1 MDDEYDDE
9 FTYAG
14 IGMKHHLHMNNNLN
28 SSSSEE
34 ESSDEELDPKFK
46 TQSRKDEAI
55 YGIFQT
61 NEEQPVKKRKGIPW
75 KKQKGLDS
83 IFVKSTKEKEQKEE
97 SETNVNVPNDK
108 EQDTNEDQEVK
119 QMQQEANDKFYA
131 LLKRGTEKKK
141 STSSSLLNRLKAD
154 IKNRKDEEK
163 DEWNSMPSIGG
174 GGLGL
179 KPSTDNEATSVSF
192 NYTDQEQDGPSLSSF
207 IGSSSQMANFIGAS
221 SKPMHSTFSKP
232 IKKDP
237 NLGTWEKHTKGIG
250 MKLLSKMGYKG
261 SGGLGAK
268 RVKKVETVDSDEGT
282 TKQELKVEERTGISR
297 PVEVVV
303 RPANLGLGFGNFQEA
318 TKLKTNR
325 RIEAEVRG
333 IDWKKKE
340 EEELKQKQLEEE
352 KKMQK
357 ELGVRS
363 SALPTTDALLQG
375 RNWQKGRKKARKEK
389 KNIKIVTYQE
399 VLGKNEGKNEL
410 VVDMRGPSAAS
421 ATSGSKENEDPSAH
435 LGEELLHNITFL
447 LNSYE
452 NKLHATSHFVKSSRS
467 KADSLQ
473 SEVENTE
480 QMIEEMSEKKKKL
493 QQVNSLIEDLETYQN
508 QATFDIYDSN
518 EVLKVE
524 QILDSLSL
532 LFTPEERKSL
542 QYFSVLLPSLLG
554 PLVDQAL
561 NNWSPLTLSVD
572 QNKSLLSSIFN
583 LCFKSVKNGDAD
595 SQESFLETIFM
606 SHMYP
611 ILKRTLQSLAWD
623 PTVNIDN
630 AIDLYES
637 LLHVAKL
644 LHIDDDNSL
653 NEAEETTLFGAQII
667 SDRRSSMVTLV
678 KDAIM
683 FDVIYPKLC
692 RALNSYKGNSSAN
705 TIDKWIIPWLP
716 HLDYRAMLEKMLPD
730 IKRKIRTEITTA
742 AKSTVHRDDSLFL
755 QHSLN
760 IVLKPWVN
768 ILSTQSLYSITSEC
782 VAPRLARYLAKIEF
796 STDLMTNELEC
807 LDILY
812 EYYAEKLISDSLLLS
827 LLEGEI
833 LYRLASCLYENLKK
847 TTITSRGAAK
857 LYCKWKK
864 NILGNKKDHK
874 NLIMKCLDD
883 DQICRILYGMLLM
896 ISNGTKD
903 KSNLDDLQP
912 PSPTIIN
919 YKTVQAR
926 RAKEDRLAEEENL
939 LKGTFKS
946 SEGSTRKHTL
956 PRQSGTATFR
966 DVVEDFANHNNIS
979 FYPKV
984 GPNNTKEG
992 KTIFMFGN
1000 VQIYLENNV
1009 AFFLDSDKDEWI
1021 PIALTSLL
1029 QFSERD

>member
-14 IGMKHHLHMNNNLN
+14 IGMKHHLHVNNMNN
-28 SSSSEE
+28 SSSEE
-34 ESSDEELDPKFK
+34 EESSDDEYDPKFK
-46 TQSRKDEAI
+46 STSRKDEAI
-55 YGIFQT
+55 YGIFQ
-61 NEEQPVKKRKGIPW
+61 NDDEQPVKKRKVIPW
-75 KKQKGLDS
+75 KKQKGLENM
-83 IFVKSTKEKEQKEE
+83 FVKSTTKEKKEDT
-97 SETNVNVPNDK
+97 ETGKNVPEVKAQETEED
-108 EQDTNEDQEVK
+108 EQVK
-119 QMQQEANDKFYA
+119 QMQQEANEKFYA

-141 STSSSLLNRLKAD
+141 TTTSSLLNRLKAD
-154 IKNRKDEEK
+154 MKNKKVEEK
-163 DEWNSMPSIGG
+163 DELINSMPTIGG
-174 GGLGL
+174 GGLGF
-179 KPSTDNEATSVSF
+179 KASTANEATTTTL
-192 NYTDQEQDGPSLSSF
+192 NNEQDGPSLSSF

-221 SKPMHSTFSKP
+221 SKSIQTSSKP
-232 IKKDP
+232 VKKDP

-268 RVKKVETVDSDEGT
+268 RVKKVETTDPNEGT

-303 RPANLGLGFGNFQEA
+303 RPAKLGLGFGNFQEA

-357 ELGVRS
+357 ELGIRS

-375 RNWQKGRKKARKEK
+375 RNWQKGRKRARKEK
-389 KNIKIVTYQE
+389 KDVKIVTYQE
-399 VLGKNEGKNEL
+399 VLGKNESKNEL

-421 ATSGSKENEDPSAH
+421 AISDSKENEDPSAH
-435 LGEELLHNITFL
+435 LGEELLHNLTFL

-480 QMIEEMSEKKKKL
+480 RMIAEMSEKKKKL
-493 QQVNSLIEDLETYQN
+493 RQVNSLIEDLETYQN
-508 QATFDIYDSN
+508 QATFDIYESN
-518 EVLKVE
+518 EVSKVE
-524 QILDSLSL
+524 QILDSLSV

-561 NNWSPLTLSVD
+561 NNWSPLSLPAD
-572 QNKSLLSSIFN
+572 QNRSLLSSIFN
-583 LCFKSVKNGDAD
+583 LCFKSVKDGDAD
-595 SQESFLETIFM
+595 SQESCLEIIFM

-611 ILKRTLQSLAWD
+611 ILKRTLQSSKWD
-623 PTVNIDN
+623 PTMNIDN
-630 AIDLYES
+630 AIDLFES

-644 LHIDDDNSL
+644 LHIENDKST
-653 NEAEETTLFGAQII
+653 NEVEETTLFGAQILT
-667 SDRRSSMVTLV
+667 DRRNSMVALV

-683 FDVIYPKLC
+683 FDIIYPKLC
-692 RALNSYKGNSSAN
+692 RALSSYKGNSSAN

-716 HLDYRAMLEKMLPD
+716 HLDYRSMLEKMLPD
-730 IKRKIRTEITTA
+730 IKRKIRTEIMTA
-742 AKSTVHRDDSLFL
+742 AKSTVHRDDALFL

-782 VAPRLARYLAKIEF
+782 VAPRLGRYLAKVEF
-796 STDLMTNELEC
+796 STDLKTNELEC

-812 EYYAEKLISDSLLLS
+812 EYYTEKLISDSLLLS

-833 LYRLASCLYENLKK
+833 LYRLASCLYENLK
-847 TTITSRGAAK
+847 TRTLSSLEAAK

-864 NILGNKKDHK
+864 CILRNKKDHK
-874 NLIMKCLDD
+874 TLIIQCLDD
-883 DQICRILYGMLLM
+883 DQVCRIFYGMLLM
-896 ISNGTKD
+896 ISKATKD
-903 KSNLDDLQP
+903 VSNLEDLQP
-912 PSPTIIN
+912 PSPTTIN

-926 RAKEDRLAEEENL
+926 RAKEERLTEEENL
-939 LKGTFKS
+939 LKGTFKT

-966 DVVEDFANHNNIS
+966 DVVEDFANHNNVS
-979 FYPKV
+979 FYPKI

-992 KTIFMFGN
+992 KTIFLFGN
-1000 VQIYLENNV
+1000 AQIYLENNV
-1009 AFFLDSDKDEWI
+1009 AFYLDSEKDEWI
-1021 PIALTSLL
+1021 PTALNSLL
-1029 QFSERD
+1029 QFSEN